1 MTNSTSSTSRNI
13 GFVTPKKANWASEFT
28 FLPKMQGRDW
38 WQRRCLLWWQCGQ
51 KQQHGISGE
60 MRSCQPR
67 PGLRSAKDILRLL
80 SWIAFSSFGFLSLRV
95 PPSCVSF
102 TLFFACQK
110 RWTGRFNP
118 SDPDTKRRKDTGS
131 DQWFNSACL
140 LQSCL
145 FLSLYLII
153 KKFIYRVFLFYKK

>member
-51 KQQHGISGE
+51 KQQHGITGE

-80 SWIAFSSFGFLSLRV
+80 SWIAFSSFGFFFCKGS
-95 PPSCVSF
+95 SCVSF

-118 SDPDTKRRKDTGS
+118 SDPDTKRRKETGS
-131 DQWFNSACL
+131 DKWFNLGLS
-140 LQSCL
+140 SSI
-145 FLSLYLII
+145 LSLPFSIFNN
-153 KKFIYRVFLFYKK
+153 KKFYI